1 MTSAFPFDAG
11 RCAAFRTSR
20 AALDRRFSHYLWFEQ
35 KVIRSRLGTEGTGE
49 LVGTITIFARMGV
62 KSENLEELTALARK
76 ACTVAAEEPGTLIYD
91 WHYSEE
97 HGSLVVLEAYADS
110 AAHLSH
116 MQADGHGELMGSL
129 MARVDS
135 LEFFVLGTPTV
146 EHAEALAAVPGAQ
159 FYSELASK

>member
-1 MTSAFPFDAG
+1 
-11 RCAAFRTSR
+11 
-20 AALDRRFSHYLWFEQ
+20 
-35 KVIRSRLGTEGTGE
+35 
-49 LVGTITIFARMGV
+49 LVGAITIFARMGV
-62 KSENLEELTALARK
+62 KAENVEKLTALATE
-76 ACTVAAEEPGTLIYD
+76 ACKVAAGEPGTLIYD

-116 MQADGHGELMGSL
+116 MQADGHGELMGGL
-129 MARVDS
+129 MALIDS
-135 LEFFVLGTPTV
+135 LEFFVLGTPTA